1 MQPGPISIPE
11 EADKYRSISTPGWAG
26 KGTEV

>member
-1 MQPGPISIPE
+1 MQPGPILIPE
-11 EADKYRSISTPGWAG
+11 EADKYRSISMPGWAG